1 MLRRRGI
8 ATSIG
13 IIGLCCAAGGAAPQS
28 LAAGTRAV
36 TLDVEA
42 LGAWQLRNDVRSP
55 NVAPSTRFAL
65 DALTGDGP
73 FVAPRLQVTLPS
85 GERSEWRLLAA
96 PLSLTR
102 AGVLGVPVRFEGA
115 TFAPGAVRA
124 RYQFDSWRV
133 TWRWH
138 WIERPDLSVK
148 LGFTAKLRDAS
159 IELRQGALAARKDDT
174 GFVPLLHAALERPLS
189 GRWAL
194 KADLDALAGGPG
206 YAVDAGARLVR
217 DLGGGWSA
225 SAGLRFLDGG
235 ADNDEVYAFASFASV
250 TLGVSRRFE

>member
-1 MLRRRGI
+1 MFRRRGI

-13 IIGLCCAAGGAAPQS
+13 IIGLCCAAGGSAPQS

-102 AGVLGVPVRFEGA
+102 DSLRPYVVVGLG
-115 TFAPGAVRA
+115 
-124 RYQFDSWRV
+124 WM
-133 TWRWH
+133 H
-138 WIERPDLSVK
+138 
-148 LGFTAKLRDAS
+148 
-159 IELRQGALAARKDDT
+159 
-174 GFVPLLHAALERPLS
+174 
-189 GRWAL
+189 
-194 KADLDALAGGPG
+194 
-206 YAVDAGARLVR
+206 
-217 DLGGGWSA
+217 A
-225 SAGLRFLDGG
+225 SA
-235 ADNDEVYAFASFASV
+235 NDQIQLNTVNNE
-250 TLGVSRRFE
+250 